1 MNTELLLTLR
11 RIEGVANI
19 LQLRLTGE
27 EDLVPPELS
36 AFDSAALAAKLCL
49 DSVSVLAE
57 FKFKEED
64 SE

>member
-1 MNTELLLTLR
+1 MNTELLLTLQ
-11 RIEGVANI
+11 RIESAVSI
-19 LQLRLTGE
+19 LWLRLTGE

-36 AFDSAALAAKLCL
+36 EFDSTVLAERLCL

-57 FKFKEED
+57 FKFQEED